1 MGSFQSKSNNFQS
14 KYQPIIDLIE
24 SEHDLHVYHKLMK
37 INFISKEQ
45 LDEVGI
51 ILYEKAV
58 FNPNLSLKCA
68 QFVKQL
74 GPETVFENG
83 EKIIFH
89 SNFDRYLMNL
99 INSIIE
105 NYDDSKMTDCA
116 VELGKNIATFIG
128 HLFDVEF
135 LDLKFLI
142 EIVKAAKRKETK
154 NNEFF
159 IKTIWNV
166 TDKKLKDIH
175 GITYESFNDIITGG
189 FELNLKNT
197 KLDPDYNSADRFCS
211 YLKKIL
217 FAEHYKFYEHF
228 EDFAN
233 MREDTLKTTMTTFL
247 ENGVE
252 NSELTKIFR
261 DLAIEI
267 YNIRPNETKTNLVNF
282 FNEHIDLYQ
291 YYMSIEI
298 DEGMTNINNLGILIV
313 DFYIIGLINEDII
326 EKFLNTI
333 EWSRMSID
341 KFNNFLIEVLTKY
354 RGPFMRSYFEHS
366 KKSMTNLKARKIL
379 IPVLEELIRCR
390 ELQMERTL
398 MHSNGCARTV
408 ANLPDFYIYA
418 LKCQS
423 YKEAFDTKNP
433 KIQPAFICMNR
444 PSCHFAS
451 LRGIEILKRHIGNK
465 FFTPE
470 RIEICAKMTKTFA
483 KFQINSNIGN
493 MLHWEMKTYM
503 PYHNGNTKPTRKFK
517 NFSSLLAA
525 FYNEKFIN
533 CNLVISWLS
542 KQSKESDGYHIKEIY
557 KEFYQTVSM
566 KLEKDNQYAWQ
577 LYSNELALS
586 EDKQK
591 NFDSFEIFKEICSS
605 FNYEVN
611 NIDLMKL
618 KMITIPNEKSAMK
631 LASKHLLNM
640 YSTQTISKSA
650 LVEII
655 SFLLTPEIDNNLLQ
669 SVFLDVL
676 WTTLGN
682 KCAVCEVIGE
692 PFDIA
697 KSVIDLIETLC
708 VKAFITQQGLATLL
722 HVIAEVSDLNP
733 YPIPSLMNY
742 FIQKLCQFFV
752 GSKALATEVERTII
766 DVKGRIRE
774 SLKVKYIN
782 SKLINEIVADLE
794 NILEKSRQKS
804 EQDKG
809 EKSVEIYQD
818 SIKSNSP
825 DSSSSSPAHELEKND
840 EVKNRTDQNDSKDLT
855 DSIDE
860 NENVQ
865 NSTNSTDPSMS
876 ETPTN
881 SSEPSASTAMIEEK
895 TALQK
900 EPETQNNLT
909 DPQSTSTQSKIT
921 QEDIKDYQDYCNY
934 FDNIEPKTSDDDKFF
949 FDSVLISTIRI
960 TEKEQVINL
969 VKKFIKRVQA
979 GQSTIIFFIQNVQKI
994 GNAIQNI
1001 FKLQKQKVSFQ
1012 KLLID
1017 EIFLKFENQER
1028 LLEFMCELYNNS
1040 FVNKTAMIAFVD
1052 KFKSQSPENII
1063 LMHKFVKT
1071 CAIRLSS
1078 QGDKEQLMQ
1087 IRTIARTVKNLPNY
1101 DEDLKYQAQDLANS
1115 INSLIQLLD
1124 NAQNKPQ
1131 ILTESPEKLIEDL
1144 MKNVL
1149 KHPQIYVKTACR
1161 LDGKMK
1167 DLLIHNIEKIIK
1179 EVPKFVIKP
1188 DEFMNLLE
1196 FIAELYNLDFL
1207 KHEFLSWTIEIF
1219 LQSSTN
1225 EICSQSIEFL
1235 FMKCGQKMENENKH
1249 KLDIYMKYFD
1259 AVLAQDIKNIQSE
1272 CFKRIQKLKNR
1283 KWKILNIPENFY
1295 EDFLML
1301 FSMNDANVVEL
1312 LDIFK
1317 VDEEE
1322 IDKFIQILWKIILKD
1337 QPHPTYS
1344 ILCLEI
1350 SKSCKNFG
1358 AKLTAFLTAR
1368 CITFIGL
1375 NSDMFNE
1382 NVKERLGKVMT
1393 FVADIYNNNLVSDQV
1408 LEAFL
1413 DSKLTSKL
1421 PSEFVTR
1428 IFSILSKC
1436 QRLNESRNVR
1446 LKTLVKDFDN
1456 IYHQGVSAQMESIIN
1471 GLKSIE
1477 TNIN

>member
-1 MGSFQSKSNNFQS
+1 MGALQSRTDNFQS
-14 KYQPIIDLIE
+14 KNEGYQLIIDSIE
-24 SEHDLHVYHKLMK
+24 SEHPVLVHRNLKKHGD
-37 INFISKEQ
+37 FTTKEQ
-45 LDEVGI
+45 LEAVSI
-51 ILYEKAV
+51 IIYEKAV
-58 FNPNLSLKCA
+58 LNPHLSLKCA
-68 QFVKQL
+68 QLVKQIEA
-74 GPETVFENG
+74 ETVFEND
-83 EKIIFH
+83 KKFIFH
-89 SNFDRYLMNL
+89 STFNQYLMKL
-99 INSIIE
+99 VHSIID
-105 NYDDSKMTDCA
+105 NYDESKMTDHA
-116 VELGKNIATFIG
+116 VERGKRIATFIG
-128 HLFDVEF
+128 HLFNVDS
-135 LDLKFLI
+135 LGMTLLI
-142 EIVKAAKRKETK
+142 EIGQAAKKKKTK
-154 NNEFF
+154 SNNFF
-159 IKTIWNV
+159 INTIWNV
-166 TDKKLKDIH
+166 VAESMFSTHSITFEIFDSMISDPIDIRNRN
-175 GITYESFNDIITGG
+175 S
-189 FELNLKNT
+189 NLD
-197 KLDPDYNSADRFCS
+197 LEYNAAKRFCG
-211 YLKKIL
+211 YLQKIN
-217 FAEHYKFYEHF
+217 AYNHYEYYGHF
-228 EDFAN
+228 DDFKY
-233 MREDTLKTTMTTFL
+233 MEEETLKVAVTSFL
-247 ENGVE
+247 GHAVAKPDFINVYCEIA
-252 NSELTKIFR
+252 L
-261 DLAIEI
+261 EI
-267 YNIRPNETKTNLVNF
+267 YNIQPCETKT
-282 FNEHIDLYQ
+282 
-291 YYMSIEI
+291 
-298 DEGMTNINNLGILIV
+298 ILI
-313 DFYIIGLINEDII
+313 
-326 EKFLNTI
+326 
-333 EWSRMSID
+333 
-341 KFNNFLIEVLTKY
+341 NFLIENSIANSRNDKSSSFYNLLNMIIEFSNIGLIGDSILDKFLNISKSSRIPIEIFNYLFVGVLTKY
-354 RGPFMRSYFEHS
+354 RGQFLQRYFEHFKKCTDAKLS
-366 KKSMTNLKARKIL
+366 KLL
-379 IPVLEELIRCR
+379 IPAIQQFIQCR
-390 ELQMERTL
+390 DLQMGKKRINVNACE
-398 MHSNGCARTV
+398 RTV
-408 ANLPDFYIYA
+408 ADFPDFHEYA
-418 LKCQS
+418 SKCQTL
-423 YKEAFDTKNP
+423 KAAFDSNNSQ
-433 KIQPAFICMNR
+433 IQPTFICEDR
-444 PSCHFAS
+444 LSCQFAA
-451 LRGIEILKRHIGNK
+451 LRGIEIFKRHIGNK

-470 RIEICAKMTKTFA
+470 RIEICSKMTKKAT
-483 KFQINSNIGN
+483 KVEIGSSIDES
-493 MLHWEMKTYM
+493 LCRECKTYL
-503 PYHNGNTKPTRKFK
+503 PYFNGTKKSKTKVA
-517 NFSSLLAA
+517 NFSNLLAS
-525 FYNEKFIN
+525 FYNDKLIN
-533 CNLVISWLS
+533 HNLVITWLTLLS
-542 KQSKESDGYHIKEIY
+542 NGLSSEPNSFQEIFS
-557 KEFYQTVSM
+557 EFYAQIST
-566 KLEKDNQYAWQ
+566 KLENENRYACKIYFN
-577 LYSNELALS
+577 LL
-586 EDKQK
+586 K
-591 NFDSFEIFKEICSS
+591 NLTTGEIGFNDFVTFKEICSR
-605 FNYEVN
+605 FNNFEAN
-611 NIDLMKL
+611 AIDLLQL
-618 KMITIPNEKSAMK
+618 KKITIPNLKSAMI
-631 LASKHLLNM
+631 LVSKHLL
-640 YSTQTISKSA
+640 SLFTHKKISGPV
-650 LVEII
+650 LVQII
-655 SFLLTPEIDNNLLQ
+655 SVLSTLELDKNLLRSEFQDILCITFGQ
-669 SVFLDVL
+669 SCAGYKDVGER
-676 WTTLGN
+676 TYTL
-682 KCAVCEVIGE
+682 ALSI
-692 PFDIA
+692 
-697 KSVIDLIETLC
+697 IDMIEALC
-708 VKAFITQQGLATLL
+708 VKTFITRLGLANLL
-722 HVIAEVSDLNP
+722 HIMVDILDLNP
-733 YPIPSLMNY
+733 YPIPKLMNR
-742 FIQKLCQFFV
+742 FNQQLSQFFL
-752 GSKALATEVERTII
+752 GTKALPTKVEKIII
-766 DVKGRIRE
+766 DVRDKMINALKIKDIDSE
-774 SLKVKYIN
+774 KVNEVIASLDI
-782 SKLINEIVADLE
+782 
-794 NILEKSRQKS
+794 ILDKSRQKR
-804 EQDKG
+804 EQDEAK
-809 EKSVEIYQD
+809 KSFKADKNKDKSSD
-818 SIKSNSP
+818 S
-825 DSSSSSPAHELEKND
+825 DSSSSSPANQ
-840 EVKNRTDQNDSKDLT
+840 TIKD
-855 DSIDE
+855 DSIASK
-860 NENVQ
+860 
-865 NSTNSTDPSMS
+865 NSTEQSKRLQKPNISPDESNSVISCNLNV
-876 ETPTN
+876 PTT
-881 SSEPSASTAMIEEK
+881 STAIIQDVP
-895 TALQK
+895 AIQK

-909 DPQSTSTQSKIT
+909 DQQSTSTKPKIT

-934 FDNIEPKTSDDDKFF
+934 FDSIEPKTSDDDKFF

-960 TEKEQVINL
+960 TEKEQVIDL
-969 VKKFIKRVQA
+969 VKKFIERVQA

-1124 NAQNKPQ
+1124 NGQIKPQ

-1149 KHPQIYVKTACR
+1149 KNPQIYVKTACR
-1161 LDGKMK
+1161 LDGKLK

-1249 KLDIYMKYFD
+1249 KLDIYMKYFE

-1358 AKLTAFLTAR
+1358 PKLTAFLTAR

-1382 NVKERLGKVMT
+1382 NVKERLGKVIT
-1393 FVADIYNNNLVSDQV
+1393 FVADIYNNNLVSDQA

-1436 QRLNESRNVR
+1436 QRLNESRNER

-1471 GLKSIE
+1471 GLKSID
-1477 TNIN
+1477 TNVN

>member
-1 MGSFQSKSNNFQS
+1 
-14 KYQPIIDLIE
+14 
-24 SEHDLHVYHKLMK
+24 
-37 INFISKEQ
+37 
-45 LDEVGI
+45 
-51 ILYEKAV
+51 
-58 FNPNLSLKCA
+58 
-68 QFVKQL
+68 
-74 GPETVFENG
+74 
-83 EKIIFH
+83 
-89 SNFDRYLMNL
+89 
-99 INSIIE
+99 
-105 NYDDSKMTDCA
+105 
-116 VELGKNIATFIG
+116 
-128 HLFDVEF
+128 
-135 LDLKFLI
+135 
-142 EIVKAAKRKETK
+142 
-154 NNEFF
+154 
-159 IKTIWNV
+159 
-166 TDKKLKDIH
+166 
-175 GITYESFNDIITGG
+175 
-189 FELNLKNT
+189 
-197 KLDPDYNSADRFCS
+197 
-211 YLKKIL
+211 
-217 FAEHYKFYEHF
+217 
-228 EDFAN
+228 
-233 MREDTLKTTMTTFL
+233 
-247 ENGVE
+247 
-252 NSELTKIFR
+252 
-261 DLAIEI
+261 
-267 YNIRPNETKTNLVNF
+267 
-282 FNEHIDLYQ
+282 
-291 YYMSIEI
+291 
-298 DEGMTNINNLGILIV
+298 
-313 DFYIIGLINEDII
+313 
-326 EKFLNTI
+326 
-333 EWSRMSID
+333 
-341 KFNNFLIEVLTKY
+341 
-354 RGPFMRSYFEHS
+354 
-366 KKSMTNLKARKIL
+366 
-379 IPVLEELIRCR
+379 
-390 ELQMERTL
+390 
-398 MHSNGCARTV
+398 
-408 ANLPDFYIYA
+408 
-418 LKCQS
+418 
-423 YKEAFDTKNP
+423 
-433 KIQPAFICMNR
+433 MNR

-470 RIEICAKMTKTFA
+470 RIEICAKMTKRFA
-483 KFQINSNIGN
+483 KFQIDDWINKSVC
-493 MLHWEMKTYM
+493 HEMKTYI
-503 PYHNGNTKPTRKFK
+503 PYFYGTKNPNRKFK
-517 NFSSLLAA
+517 NFSNLIASY
-525 FYNEKFIN
+525 YNVKLIN
-533 CNLVISWLS
+533 C
-542 KQSKESDGYHIKEIY
+542 
-557 KEFYQTVSM
+557 
-566 KLEKDNQYAWQ
+566 
-577 LYSNELALS
+577 
-586 EDKQK
+586 
-591 NFDSFEIFKEICSS
+591 
-605 FNYEVN
+605 
-611 NIDLMKL
+611 DLMKNWLTEFSEGLNIHNNNFYKSLIEIFEEFLQRVSTRFENENQYSWKVYSNLL
-618 KMITIPNEKSAMK
+618 KLFENEETAFPDFNKFKDICSDLNYKSNCVDLRKLKTITIPNNNTAMN
-631 LASKHLLNM
+631 LVSKHLLIL
-640 YSTQTISKSA
+640 YKDSSILGQTLFKIIKMLPINTNQKFDNKLFRSEFHEA
-650 LVEII
+650 LCI
-655 SFLLTPEIDNNLLQ
+655 
-669 SVFLDVL
+669 
-676 WTTLGN
+676 TLGN
-682 KCAVCEVIGE
+682 ACAEYE
-692 PFDIA
+692 NFADKNFDIVMSIIDVIEILCA
-697 KSVIDLIETLC
+697 KT
-708 VKAFITQQGLATLL
+708 FITRLQLANLFRIMVDIL
-722 HVIAEVSDLNP
+722 DLNP
-733 YPIPSLMNY
+733 YPIPKLMNR
-742 FIQKLCQFFV
+742 FNQQLSQFFL
-752 GSKALATEVERTII
+752 GTKALPTKVEKIII
-766 DVKGRIRE
+766 DVRDKMINALKIKDIDSE
-774 SLKVKYIN
+774 KVNEVIASLDI
-782 SKLINEIVADLE
+782 
-794 NILEKSRQKS
+794 ILDKSRQKR
-804 EQDKG
+804 EQDEAK
-809 EKSVEIYQD
+809 KSFKTDKNKDKSSD
-818 SIKSNSP
+818 S
-825 DSSSSSPAHELEKND
+825 DSSSSSPANQ
-840 EVKNRTDQNDSKDLT
+840 TIKD
-855 DSIDE
+855 DSIASK
-860 NENVQ
+860 
-865 NSTNSTDPSMS
+865 NSTEQSKRLQKPNISPDESNSVIPCNSNV
-876 ETPTN
+876 PTT
-881 SSEPSASTAMIEEK
+881 STAIIQDFP
-895 TALQK
+895 AIQK

-934 FDNIEPKTSDDDKFF
+934 FDSIEPKTSDDDKFF

-960 TEKEQVINL
+960 TEKEQVIDL
-969 VKKFIKRVQA
+969 VKKFIERVQA

-1124 NAQNKPQ
+1124 NGQIKPQ

-1149 KHPQIYVKTACR
+1149 KNPQMYVKTACR
-1161 LDGKMK
+1161 LDGKIK

-1196 FIAELYNLDFL
+1196 YIAELYNLDFL

-1249 KLDIYMKYFD
+1249 KLDIYMKYFE

-1358 AKLTAFLTAR
+1358 PKLTAFLTAR

-1382 NVKERLGKVMT
+1382 NVKERLGKVIT

-1436 QRLNESRNVR
+1436 QRLNESRNER

-1477 TNIN
+1477 TNVN